1 MSIQIIK
8 NEPFI
13 ISYSIANDIA
23 TSILLT
29 GLSKESVEK
38 TAKKEIMK
46 QLGLKDY
53 ADIIILNVRSFDE
66 LGKQAGLDLAVIDI
80 QYTADSISDCID
92 DTYERIVDCHEDG
105 IAQPQQFDINDGWCA
120 TVMDELLDQGIELRI
135 AQRVWENAV
144 NRKKSE
150 NEQANK

>member
-1 MSIQIIK
+1 MSIQKIK
-8 NEPFI
+8 TELFV

-38 TAKKEIMK
+38 TANKQIMK

-53 ADIIILNVRSFDE
+53 ADILVLNISSFDD
-66 LGKQAGLDLAVIDI
+66 LSKQAGLDLAVIDI
-80 QYTADSISDCID
+80 QSTADSISDCIGD
-92 DTYERIVDCHEDG
+92 NYGRIVDCHEDG
-105 IAQPQQFDINDGWCA
+105 VAQPSQFDINDGWCA

-135 AQRVWENAV
+135 AQRVWENAI
-144 NRKKSE
+144 NSENIE
-150 NEQANK
+150 NEQA